1 MQVIAVDTGYGQ
13 MDFKI
18 RQDARVRLLE
28 KTNARYLTREA
39 VGCTVDFIAMDVSFI
54 SATLVLPAVISAAF
68 PESPHERRGRQM
80 VVLVKPQFEAGRE
93 YVGKGGIVRDEGAQL
108 EAVEK
113 VKGPQ
118 NAWRGAHRYDRITHP
133 GRRGE
138 SRVSAFFSVL
148 TSASSVSSVVN
159 SLYNLLFPM
168 ASSQAA
174 PRKTAA
180 IISWPDRPAV
190 AKILPGVLT
199 WLTEHGYKVIVDL
212 ETSKYIDGQ
221 EVVPRSQMSSKPLDL
236 AVVLGGDGTLL
247 SAARVT
253 AAIDVPLLGV
263 NLGSLGFLT
272 EVPLQSLYSMLD
284 AIAQGRAAV
293 ERRSLMEVQLLREE
307 TVRGSYLVFNDAVVN
322 KTALA
327 RLNTYDLHIDKAFVA
342 SYRADGM
349 IVATPTGST
358 AYSLSAGGPV
368 LVPRSRLLSSRLLR
382 RTL

>member
-1 MQVIAVDTGYGQ
+1 MANSQV
-13 MDFKI
+13 
-18 RQDARVRLLE
+18 
-28 KTNARYLTREA
+28 
-39 VGCTVDFIAMDVSFI
+39 
-54 SATLVLPAVISAAF
+54 
-68 PESPHERRGRQM
+68 
-80 VVLVKPQFEAGRE
+80 
-93 YVGKGGIVRDEGAQL
+93 
-108 EAVEK
+108 
-113 VKGPQ
+113 
-118 NAWRGAHRYDRITHP
+118 
-133 GRRGE
+133 
-138 SRVSAFFSVL
+138 
-148 TSASSVSSVVN
+148 
-159 SLYNLLFPM
+159 
-168 ASSQAA
+168 A

-180 IISWPDRPAV
+180 IISRPDRPAV
-190 AKILPGVLT
+190 AKILPGVLS
-199 WLTEHGYKVIVDL
+199 WLAEHEYKVIVDL
-212 ETSKYIDGQ
+212 ETAKYIDGQ

-368 LVPRSRLLSSRLLR
+368 LMPTVKAFVVTPVAPHSLTHRPLVVPDSVEIEILLR
-382 RTL
+382 SEEEVAYLSLDGQPGLDLRDGDRVRCRLSEHQVNLFRTGSDFFHVLRTKLKWGERQE